1 VGADGIGH
9 DDPLHEQADAPSRKR
24 LITADAYVGGDRE
37 ERRSEPLYR
46 DVRGRRK
53 RSLLSAST
61 SRSTIA
67 PVSSESSRTSQ

>member
-24 LITADAYVGGDRE
+24 LITADAYVGGDRAA
-37 ERRSEPLYR
+37 
-46 DVRGRRK
+46 
-53 RSLLSAST
+53 SLLSAST
-61 SRSTIA
+61 IRSTIA